1 MMLTNEEI
9 TNFLTNI
16 KNDIVNGESTDSVV
30 EAIDDLICEISD
42 ENCFDGFEDD
52 GDFYKETDFT
62 QLHIESQTYF
72 N

>member
-16 KNDIVNGESTDSVV
+16 KNDLVNGESVDSVV
-30 EAIDDLICEISD
+30 ESIDDLICEVSD
-42 ENCFDGFEDD
+42 ENCFDMIEDD

-62 QLHIESQTYF
+62 ELRIES
-72 N
+72 